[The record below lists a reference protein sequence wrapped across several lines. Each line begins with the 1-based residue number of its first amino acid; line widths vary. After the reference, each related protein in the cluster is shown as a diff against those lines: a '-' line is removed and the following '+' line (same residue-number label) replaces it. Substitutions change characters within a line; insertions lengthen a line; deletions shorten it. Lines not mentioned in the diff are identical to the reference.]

1 MENCLDQGTCARRVE
16 RLARHQ
22 APVED
27 GAEDGLDGKF
37 GIDAGCED
45 GTLPS
50 PGGWNR
56 FALEVTDLENVVASL
71 RQQGTRFR
79 NDIVTAI
86 GGKQILQED
95 PSGNPVELFEPARAE
110 ARLSPPSS

>member
-1 MENCLDQGTCARRVE
+1 MNPARQLSHDRGWRIASTRAPARRVE

-37 GIDAGCED
+37 GIDAGWED

-56 FALEVTDLENVVASL
+56 FALEVTDLENVVAPP
-71 RQQGTRFR
+71 
-79 NDIVTAI
+79 A
-86 GGKQILQED
+86 
-95 PSGNPVELFEPARAE
+95 GNPLP
-110 ARLSPPSS
+110 